1 MSKYT
6 VESCYNE
13 LEPTLRQIA
22 RLVKSAP
29 LSENER
35 NGLAML
41 ILADVAGTTLAVM
54 GLEGTAEN
62 MSELGQFMSSTFA
75 TKGLN

>member
-1 MSKYT
+1 MSRYT
-6 VESCYNE
+6 AESSYKE

-22 RLVKSAP
+22 RFVKSAP
-29 LSENER
+29 ISEKER
-35 NGLAML
+35 SGLAML

-62 MSELGQFMSSTFA
+62 MSKLGEFMASTFA
-75 TKGLN
+75 AKGLN